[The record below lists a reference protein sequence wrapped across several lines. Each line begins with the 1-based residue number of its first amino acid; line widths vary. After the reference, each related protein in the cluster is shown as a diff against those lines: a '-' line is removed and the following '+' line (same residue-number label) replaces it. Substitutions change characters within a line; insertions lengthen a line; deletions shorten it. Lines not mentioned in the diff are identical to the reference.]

1 MEKSLWIGDVYRY
14 QSTKQ
19 SVAALNQ
26 VTGIPLGRR
35 FNGCIILFWVD
46 ATGSQASV
54 AQTMRQLRRKWK
66 RQRQSFVLC
75 VEKRKVNCNGP
86 REMRTHVLEYR
97 VCVTSWE
104 RMIKTRQ
111 KNEHYRRKFR
121 SETPDTVNRWK
132 AQPGRSS
139 AMEKVRRED
148 QRWRNFD
155 KEKVT
160 SEKMQVREK
169 VGKCFSNAL
178 WLRMVER

>member
-1 MEKSLWIGDVYRY
+1 
-14 QSTKQ
+14 
-19 SVAALNQ
+19 
-26 VTGIPLGRR
+26 
-35 FNGCIILFWVD
+35 
-46 ATGSQASV
+46 
-54 AQTMRQLRRKWK
+54 MRQLRRKWK

-169 VGKCFSNAL
+169 VWKSRNTVFLECFVTPDGRKVGSL
-178 WLRMVER
+178 KRRVRRYLGR